1 MKELDPIMISQLS
14 QSLEIDLQEKRSIE
28 ELKLILS
35 AYINDLI
42 NHDFNKLM
50 RILYRVDVSEKVLKE
65 NLQKYNE
72 DAGAIFAGMIIER
85 QLQKMKTRER
95 FQSNNDISEDEKW

>member
-35 AYINDLI
+35 TYINDLI

-72 DAGAIFAGMIIER
+72 DAAAIIAGMIIER

>member
-1 MKELDPIMISQLS
+1 MVSQLS

-35 AYINDLI
+35 TYINDLI
-42 NHDFNKLM
+42 SHDINKLI

-65 NLQKYNE
+65 NLQKHKE
-72 DAGAIFAGMIIER
+72 DAGAIIAGMIIER
-85 QLQKMKTRER
+85 QLQKMKARER

>member
-14 QSLEIDLQEKRSIE
+14 QSLEINLQEKRSIE

-35 AYINDLI
+35 TYINDLI

-65 NLQKYNE
+65 NLQKHKE
-72 DAGAIFAGMIIER
+72 DAGAIIVGMIIER
-85 QLQKMKTRER
+85 QLQKMKARER